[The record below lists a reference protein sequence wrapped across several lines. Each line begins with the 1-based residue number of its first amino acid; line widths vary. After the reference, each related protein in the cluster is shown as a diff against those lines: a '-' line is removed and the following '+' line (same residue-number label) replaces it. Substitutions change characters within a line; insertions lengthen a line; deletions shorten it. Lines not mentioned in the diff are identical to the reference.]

1 MAALECMPILSKIVA
16 VVLLNFCAHY
26 MLYVLHIKITQLDKC
41 RTCLS
46 LVASVATP
54 VQLVASVA
62 SWSQSVIDTVE
73 SCYCNGD
80 TKEAL
85 ETTHLLILK
94 EGNRSIGVKHL
105 LTP

>member
-1 MAALECMPILSKIVA
+1 M
-16 VVLLNFCAHY
+16 
-26 MLYVLHIKITQLDKC
+26 LHIKITQLDKC

-62 SWSQSVIDTVE
+62 SWSQSVVDTVE
-73 SCYCNGD
+73 SCYLNGD

-85 ETTHLLILK
+85 ETTHLLSLK
-94 EGNRSIGVKHL
+94 EGNRSTGVKHL